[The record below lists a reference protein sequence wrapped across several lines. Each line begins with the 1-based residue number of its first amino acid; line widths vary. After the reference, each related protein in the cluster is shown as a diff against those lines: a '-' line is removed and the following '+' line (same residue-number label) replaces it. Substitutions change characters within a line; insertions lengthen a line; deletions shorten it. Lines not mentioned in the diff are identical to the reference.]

1 MFLNRNLIY
10 LPVLFAAVWFLFSIG
25 IPMKDLSL
33 IRRDLFACAVQIT
46 IAFGLGTQVLTRSL
60 NTEFKWR
67 ANGILLFTS
76 AIFAHCYCAYMR
88 MPAWWLVTVPLMF
101 VTSLGTLVPLR
112 TLARKALE
120 LPHVVI
126 FGCAASVTYLLYS
139 FFAQLVWLYIMPA
152 TGKTVFWV
160 LKPFISDLKM
170 YMRSHSAAL
179 ESGLISVWIN
189 FPCSG
194 LECVAFLFFG
204 LCILMMND
212 WKEIGWKGLVWF
224 PIGIY
229 FALALNI
236 LRIFL
241 FLIFAQKLSE
251 NFKTENETN
260 EYIRWLFHEHVG
272 WVIYL
277 LGIGT
282 YLGFITWLHRP
293 KPTLTSKPA

>member
-10 LPVLFAAVWFLFSIG
+10 LPVLFAALWFLFSIG

-33 IRRDLFACAVQIT
+33 MRRDLFACAVQIT
-46 IAFGLGTQVLTRSL
+46 LAFGLGAQILTRSL

-67 ANGILLFTS
+67 PNGVLVFAA

-88 MPAWWLVTVPLMF
+88 MPAWWLITVPLMF
-101 VTSLGTLVPLR
+101 VTSVGTLVPLSR
-112 TLARKALE
+112 LARKAIE

-126 FGCAASVTYLLYS
+126 FGSVASVTYLLYS
-139 FFAQLVWLYIMPA
+139 FFAQSVWLYILPA

-160 LKPFISDLKM
+160 LKPFISDL
-170 YMRSHSAAL
+170 RLQLGNFSAVL
-179 ESGLISVWIN
+179 ESSLISVIIF

-204 LCILMMND
+204 LCVLMMND
-212 WKEIGWKGLVWF
+212 WKEIGLKGLAWF
-224 PIGIY
+224 PIGVG
-229 FALALNI
+229 FALTLNI
-236 LRIFL
+236 VRIFL
-241 FLIFAQKLSE
+241 FLLFAQKLAE
-251 NFKTENETN
+251 NSATQAETT

-282 YLGFITWLHRP
+282 FLGFITWVHRP
-293 KPTLTSKPA
+293 TQTLASRTA